1 MFSVSVIRPEGHE
14 LTIHTTTRERLGDVV
29 AREAKR
35 GSEVV
40 GVSFPGE

>member
-1 MFSVSVIRPEGHE
+1 MFTVTVIRPEGHK
-14 LTIHTTTRERLGDVV
+14 LHLHTTTRERLGDVV
-29 AREAKR
+29 AREAAR